1 MGAFCVYGIS
11 RGVCKAAASKKQPFG
26 EGEGANRRNYSPAEW
41 GGKRDALAEK
51 MFKDATRRVKVS
63 PELDTPQFCADWLAI
78 SPGEVREAVIMVRG
92 PKVDKNGTVVKRGGA
107 VVETWLEYAAECARR
122 NITAAT

>member
-1 MGAFCVYGIS
+1 MES
-11 RGVCKAAASKKQPFG
+11 AAASARQRHRKS
-26 EGEGANRRNYSPAEW
+26 NRLVKAKARTAAITRLQNG

-92 PKVDKNGTVVKRGGA
+92 PKRDKKGDVVKRGGA
-107 VVETWLEYAAECARR
+107 VVETWLEYVAECARR
-122 NITAAT
+122 NITAAI

>member
-1 MGAFCVYGIS
+1 MG
-11 RGVCKAAASKKQPFG
+11 
-26 EGEGANRRNYSPAEW
+26 
-41 GGKRDALAEK
+41 GGKRDALAEQ
-51 MFKDATRRVKVS
+51 MFKDATRRAKVS

-92 PKVDKNGTVVKRGGA
+92 PKRDKNGDVVKRGGA

-122 NITAAT
+122 NIPVAA

>member
-1 MGAFCVYGIS
+1 MYLVSAAVSAKQRHRRSSPLQRGKARAGAITPPQNG
-11 RGVCKAAASKKQPFG
+11 
-26 EGEGANRRNYSPAEW
+26 

-92 PKVDKNGTVVKRGGA
+92 PKVDKNGSVVKRSGA

-122 NITAAT
+122 NIPAAL

>member
-1 MGAFCVYGIS
+1 MES
-11 RGVCKAAASKKQPFG
+11 AAASAK
-26 EGEGANRRNYSPAEW
+26 RRHRKSSRLAKAKARTAAITRLQNG

-63 PELDTPQFCADWLAI
+63 PELDTPQFCTDWLAI

-92 PKVDKNGTVVKRGGA
+92 PKRDKNGDIVKRGGA

-122 NITAAT
+122 NIPVAL